1 MNYMIND
8 FVNPKIAKYFGPLI
22 TALIVTLIY
31 FPLIINGGII
41 TDDWGD
47 ILQSINCNSFWQ
59 CYGDWFPLFSN
70 RPLAPL
76 PITLTTRLFAT
87 HYSLY
92 LLTNSLIYLIAVAI
106 TAKSFSPFLNWFSQQ
121 VFFLLAAVP
130 FIAMPVIV
138 SPINQ
143 LTATVAFLYW
153 AISLN
158 AILKFRLSGD
168 RFNYVLA
175 YFFLLCGFLTYEI
188 ILPLLIF
195 TSFLPALLQPHN
207 DASKTRSISDSVK
220 YCMQFIAPILGVLL
234 LTIFW
239 QKVLAPHFIEVFSR
253 LNFNPAHLTRIL
265 FTWGH
270 LFLVQIPDLF
280 IKAFAYISIESI
292 GLFTLL
298 GGFFW
303 MSFRHIKNSTVN
315 QIGLGRQTN
324 LPFFLISSAC
334 LASSSLIFVLT
345 DESAVSWGYQSRGLS
360 STWFA
365 LAIWIACIAQLAQG
379 ASKIIRA
386 PALLIIFIFTAL
398 SILSFT
404 IQRDKY
410 IESWKLQLEILKDL
424 DNLLQEKSIN
434 GNASV
439 IYDVPRYTP
448 NNYNRELV
456 FSQSWDL
463 PAALTITSKH
473 RLQSGVVIDSRANN
487 LQGLRIENGK
497 VMVNDEGQASLEN
510 LWLYDFDPASRTGKL
525 SPIENSAA
533 LEKLIAQWKQ
543 P

>member
-1 MNYMIND
+1 MLTFSRITTPAPPSIRSWLWVVLIVGCLYL
-8 FVNPKIAKYFGPLI
+8 PLI
-22 TALIVTLIY
+22 LG
-31 FPLIINGGII
+31 GGII
-41 TDDWGD
+41 ADDWGD

-76 PITLTTRLFAT
+76 PITLTTRIFTT
-87 HYSLY
+87 HYTLY
-92 LLTNSLIYLIAVAI
+92 LLTNSAIYLMALSI
-106 TAKSFSPFLNWFSQQ
+106 TAKSLSPFISRFSRQI
-121 VFFLLAAVP
+121 FFILAAAP

-158 AILKFRLSGD
+158 ALLKFRLSGD

-188 ILPLLIF
+188 ILPLLFF
-195 TSFLPALLQPHN
+195 TGFLPALLQPRN
-207 DASKTRSISDSVK
+207 EASKTKSIRDFVK
-220 YCMQFIAPILGVLL
+220 YCIQFIAPILGVLL
-234 LTIFW
+234 LIIFW

-265 FTWGH
+265 FTWVH

-280 IKAFAYISIESI
+280 IRAFAYISIESI
-292 GLFTLL
+292 GLSTLV
-298 GGFFW
+298 GGLFW
-303 MSFRHIKNSTVN
+303 MSFRHFKNSSSN
-315 QIGLGRQTN
+315 QISLGRQTN

-334 LASSSLIFVLT
+334 LVSSSLIFVLT
-345 DESAVSWGYQSRGLS
+345 DESAVSWGYQARGLS

-365 LAIWIACIAQLAQG
+365 LAIWIACIAKLAQG
-379 ASKIIRA
+379 ASKIIRE
-386 PALLIIFIFTAL
+386 PILLIIFIFTAL

-424 DNLLQEKSIN
+424 DNLLNAKSIS

-439 IYDVPRYTP
+439 IYNVPRYTP

-473 RLQSGVVIDSRANN
+473 RLQSGIVIDSRAKNI
-487 LQGLRIENGK
+487 QGLRIENGK
-497 VMVNDEGQASLEN
+497 VMVNDQGQASLEN
-510 LWLYDFDPASRTGKL
+510 LWLYDFDPTSRTGKL
-525 SPIENSAA
+525 SPIGNSAA
-533 LEKLIAQWKQ
+533 LEMLITQWKQ

>member
-1 MNYMIND
+1 MNTPRSPSISKTSLDATWLWLALILGAIYL
-8 FVNPKIAKYFGPLI
+8 PLI
-22 TALIVTLIY
+22 LG
-31 FPLIINGGII
+31 GGII

-47 ILQSINCNSFWQ
+47 ILGSINCNSFWQ

-76 PITLTTRLFAT
+76 PITLTTRLFTT
-87 HYSLY
+87 HYILY
-92 LLTNSLIYLIAVAI
+92 LITNSAIYLIALAI
-106 TAKSFSPFLNWFSQQ
+106 TAKSFSPFLPCFSRQ

-153 AISLN
+153 AISLH
-158 AILKFRLSGD
+158 AILKFCLSGNK
-168 RFNYVLA
+168 FNYLLS
-175 YFFLLCGFLTYEI
+175 YIFLLCGFLTYEI
-188 ILPLLIF
+188 ILPLLF
-195 TSFLPALLQPHN
+195 FNGFLPALIQLN
-207 DASKTRSISDSVK
+207 RASSNTTSIKCWLK
-220 YCMQFIAPILGVLL
+220 YCTKFIAPILVVLL
-234 LTIFW
+234 LTILW

-253 LNFNPAHLTRIL
+253 LNFNPAHVIRIL
-265 FTWGH
+265 FTWVH

-280 IKAFAYISIESI
+280 IKALPYIATEALGMFA
-292 GLFTLL
+292 LL
-298 GGFFW
+298 GGLFW
-303 MSFRHIKNSTVN
+303 MSTRQIHVSAVN
-315 QIGLGRQTN
+315 KTISGPQASF
-324 LPFFLISSAC
+324 PFFLISSAC
-334 LASSSLIFVLT
+334 LLSSSLIFVLT
-345 DESAVSWGYQSRGLS
+345 DESAVSWGYQARGLS

-365 LAIWIACIAQLAQG
+365 LAIWVACTAQLAQG

-386 PALLIIFIFTAL
+386 LILLIIYVFTAL

-410 IESWKLQLEILKDL
+410 IESWKLQLEILKDV
-424 DNLLQEKSIN
+424 DNLLLAKNI
-434 GNASV
+434 GKNASV

-463 PAALTITSKH
+463 PAALTITTNH
-473 RLQSGVVIDSRANN
+473 RLQSGIVIDSRAKN

-497 VMVNDEGQASLEN
+497 AMVNDQGQANLDN
-510 LWLYDFDPASRTGKL
+510 LWLYDFDPISRVGKL
-525 SPIENSAA
+525 IPIENLAA
-533 LEKLIAQWKQ
+533 LEKLITQWKQ

>member
-1 MNYMIND
+1 MSTNSRNIDPPRFPNRSW
-8 FVNPKIAKYFGPLI
+8 LW
-22 TALIVTLIY
+22 VTLIVGALY
-31 FPLIINGGII
+31 IPLILGGGII
-41 TDDWGD
+41 ADDWGD
-47 ILQSINCNSFWQ
+47 ILESINCNSFWQ

-76 PITLTTRLFAT
+76 PITLTTRLFTT
-87 HYSLY
+87 HYTLY
-92 LLTNSLIYLIAVAI
+92 LLTNSAIYLLALAI
-106 TAKSFSPFLNWFSQQ
+106 TAKSFFPFLSRFSRQ

-153 AISLN
+153 AISLS
-158 AILKFRLSGD
+158 AILNFRLSGNK
-168 RFNYVLA
+168 FNYFLA

-188 ILPLLIF
+188 ILPLLF
-195 TSFLPALLQPHN
+195 FSGFLPALLKPSTT
-207 DASKTRSISDSVK
+207 ASKTTNSRCWFK
-220 YCMQFIAPILGVLL
+220 YFMQFVVPILVVLI
-234 LTIFW
+234 LTIIW

-253 LNFNPAHLTRIL
+253 LNFNPAHVTRIL
-265 FTWGH
+265 FTWVH

-280 IKAFAYISIESI
+280 IKALPYIATEALGIFA
-292 GLFTLL
+292 LL
-298 GGFFW
+298 GGLFW
-303 MSFRHIKNSTVN
+303 MSA
-315 QIGLGRQTN
+315 RQTHASAVN
-324 LPFFLISSAC
+324 KTISGHQASLPFFLISSAC
-334 LASSSLIFVLT
+334 LISSSLIFVLT
-345 DESAVSWGYQSRGLS
+345 DESAVSWGYQARGLS

-365 LAIWIACIAQLAQG
+365 LAIWVACIAQLAQA

-386 PALLIIFIFTAL
+386 LILLIIYVFTAL

-410 IESWKLQLEILKDL
+410 IESWKLQLEILKDV
-424 DNLLQEKSIN
+424 DNLLLAKNI
-434 GNASV
+434 GKNASV

-463 PAALTITSKH
+463 PAALTITTNH
-473 RLQSGVVIDSRANN
+473 RLQSGMVIDSRSKN

-497 VMVNDEGQASLEN
+497 ATVNDQGQVGLEN
-510 LWLYDFDPASRTGKL
+510 LWLYDFDPISRTGKL
-525 SPIENSAA
+525 SPVDNPAA
-533 LEKLIAQWKQ
+533 LEKRIAVWQL